1 MTVGGET
8 GAKSTGL
15 VRRIARRARG
25 VLVSWRRSLKPMSD
39 WMPKG
44 LYARSL
50 LIVILPVVILQT
62 VLAFVFLE
70 RHWQLVTGRLSEAV
84 TRDIAAI
91 IAVIETYPQDAEME
105 TITQIARKELDL
117 SISFLPA
124 DALPAPAPK
133 PFLSL
138 LDHELSEGISRI
150 VARPFWID
158 TVGRSDFV
166 EVRVQLENKVL
177 RVVAKR
183 SRAYASNWH
192 IFIVWMVGTAFV
204 LLTVAILFL
213 RNQIRPMQQLA
224 AAAADFGKGRAAP
237 TLRPRGA
244 REVRQATAAYNEM
257 RRRIERHVE
266 QRTTMLAGV
275 SHDLRTVLTRFKLQV
290 ALLPESAETDAMSRD
305 VDEMQAML
313 EAYLAFAR
321 GDADESAVATD
332 VGALLNDLKSESDR
346 LGFDVTAS
354 FEGDPMVTVKPT
366 AFKRLVANLVVNG
379 ARYADRV
386 MVHGRH
392 ASGWLT
398 ITIDDD
404 GPGVPTEEREN
415 VFRPFYRLDQARNQ
429 DEGGTG
435 LGLAI
440 ARDIARGH
448 GGDIRLDESP
458 LGGLRAVIRVPG

>member
-1 MTVGGET
+1 
-8 GAKSTGL
+8 
-15 VRRIARRARG
+15 
-25 VLVSWRRSLKPMSD
+25 
-39 WMPKG
+39 
-44 LYARSL
+44 
-50 LIVILPVVILQT
+50 

-166 EVRVQLENKVL
+166 EVRVQLEKKVL

-354 FEGDPMVTVKPT
+354 FEGH
-366 AFKRLVANLVVNG
+366 G
-379 ARYADRV
+379 QADRV
-386 MVHGRH
+386 
-392 ASGWLT
+392 
-398 ITIDDD
+398 
-404 GPGVPTEEREN
+404 
-415 VFRPFYRLDQARNQ
+415 QAA
-429 DEGGTG
+429 GG
-435 LGLAI
+435 
-440 ARDIARGH
+440 
-448 GGDIRLDESP
+448 
-458 LGGLRAVIRVPG
+458 